1 MVERF
6 DPGRTGVRAGRVVG
20 VLTALLAVASLVQSR
35 GSYQQAVETIAA
47 LFGVDL
53 GLSVTALFWANVV
66 LAAIARYTLCYVVG
80 SLVGVAYDWLDDDSL
95 VPVAAMVAVVAIV
108 DGALAGLDTLSP
120 LYATAYFLAWLPY
133 LPVFAWLWD
142 PDAGDD
148 RSGPRRLGES
158 RDR

>member
-1 MVERF
+1 VVERA

-20 VLTALLAVASLVQSR
+20 VLTALLAVSSLVQAR
-35 GSYQQAVETIAA
+35 GSYQQAVETITG

-53 GLSVTALFWANVV
+53 GLPVTVLFWANVV
-66 LAAIARYTLCYVVG
+66 LAAVARYTLCYAVG
-80 SLVGVAYDWLDDDSL
+80 SLVGVVYDWLDDDSL
-95 VPVAAMVAVVAIV
+95 VPVAAMIAVIGVV

-133 LPVFAWLWD
+133 LPVFAWLRD

-148 RSGPRRLGES
+148 RSGPRRLGDS
-158 RDR
+158 RD